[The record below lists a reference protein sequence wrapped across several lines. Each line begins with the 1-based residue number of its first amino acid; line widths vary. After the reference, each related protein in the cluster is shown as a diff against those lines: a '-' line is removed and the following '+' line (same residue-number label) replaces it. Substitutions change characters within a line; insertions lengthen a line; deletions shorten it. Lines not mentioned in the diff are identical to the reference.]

1 MSAPALAVEHLTH
14 RYADRTAL
22 DDVSFDIAAGTTVAI
37 LGPNGGGKS
46 TLFRICAT
54 LLRPTSGTVRVA
66 GADVV
71 RQPAEARRHLGVV
84 FQSPALDNRLTVREN
99 LLHHGRLHG
108 LGGEPLR
115 RAADAALQRV
125 RLDDRAD
132 DLVLRLSGGLRRRA
146 ELAKVLLTRPTVL
159 LLDEPTT
166 GLDPGARREIW
177 RDLAVLRAQTGGTVV
192 LTTHLL
198 DEAETAD
205 RVLILDRG
213 RIVADGAPEALTRQ
227 VGRDVIRLET
237 ADPQALAAAI
247 SARLSLPA
255 TAVDGDV
262 RIEHDE
268 GHRLVPALF
277 EAFPAE
283 IRAVHVGRPTL
294 EDVFVRCT
302 GRRFE

>member
-22 DDVSFDIAAGTTVAI
+22 DDVSFDIAAGLTVAI

-54 LLRPTSGTVRVA
+54 LLRPTSGTARVA

-71 RQPAEARRHLGVV
+71 RQPADARRRLGVV
-84 FQSPALDNRLTVREN
+84 FQSPALDTRLTVREN

-108 LGGEPLR
+108 LRGEPLR
-115 RAADAALQRV
+115 RAADAALRRV

-146 ELAKVLLTRPTVL
+146 ELAKVLLTKPAVL

-177 RDLAVLRAQTGGTVV
+177 RDLEHLRAETGGTVV

-213 RIVADGAPEALTRQ
+213 RIVADGAPEALRRQ
-227 VGRDVIRLET
+227 VGRDVIRLQT
-237 ADPQALAAAI
+237 ADAPALAAAI
-247 SARLSLPA
+247 TTRLSLPA
-255 TAVDGDV
+255 AAVDGEV

-294 EDVFVRCT
+294 EDVFVHCT